1 METRNEKQKKM
12 VVEGSHQLSTVSRNY
27 DLGNK
32 GFLTDT
38 EQQMRGMDSDNVGHL
53 DNAKVS
59 AIVAETLL
67 LRDKNNRMKMWIGI
81 LGVFVIILALSNL
94 GTAFAAAWLAKD
106 TTVNKSTGQ
115 LLVKDSS
122 DTPVT
127 VRANGQTSNLV
138 FEDESH
144 TYGCMNGEEAATLWN
159 GMLDGTVSVITMQ
172 DSSQLVADDP
182 SVQNVFALLL
192 TASGASRNETMACM
206 PVAYYDDNGGKVC
219 IDFTDNRC
227 DAYQTGRALEVMDH
241 NSRRKLFHAAVQGHR
256 GLYSEKSFT
265 WYKSGRFPTIDID
278 F

>member
-1 METRNEKQKKM
+1 METSNEKRKKM
-12 VVEGSHQLSTVSRNY
+12 IVEGSHRLSMVSRNY

-59 AIVAETLL
+59 AVVAETLL

-81 LGVFVIILALSNL
+81 LGLFVIILALSNL

-106 TTVNKSTGQ
+106 TTVNESTGQ
-115 LLVKDSS
+115 LMMKDS

-138 FEDESH
+138 FEDESN
-144 TYGCMNGEEAATLWN
+144 TCGCMNGEEAATLWN
-159 GMLDGTVSVITMQ
+159 GVLDGTASVLAIQ
-172 DSSQLVADDP
+172 DSSQLVVDDP
-182 SVQNVFALLL
+182 SMQNVHALLL
-192 TASGASRNETMACM
+192 TASGATRNETMVCM
-206 PVAYYDDNGGKVC
+206 PVASNDDSGGKVC

-227 DAYQTGRALEVMDH
+227 DASSDQTGRALEVMDH
-241 NSRRKLFHAAVQGHR
+241 DSRRKLFHAAAQGFAPF
-256 GLYSEKSFT
+256 K
-265 WYKSGRFPTIDID
+265 WD
-278 F
+278 FWFYVTEDRCRKCPSSQ